1 MTNLTVWVLALPLLG
16 FIILG
21 LAGRA
26 LTRTGIL
33 TVALG
38 TSGLAFLF
46 AALGF
51 LSMLG
56 APPTSPASGDQVFYT
71 WVNSGIIG
79 TIPGVPAGAA
89 SGGAP
94 FTISFGLLFDP
105 LSATMLMIVTGV
117 GFLIHIYS
125 AGYMEDDPGFWRFFA
140 YMNFFL
146 FAMALLVSADNF
158 LFLLVGWALV
168 GLASFLLIGFW
179 YQRRSA
185 VAAAQKALV
194 INIIGDFSLMIAIFL
209 IFKHFQ
215 TLNYF
220 SDSNGNPGVFNQLPG
235 NATHATLIIICLL
248 LFLACAAKSAQL
260 PLYMW
265 LPDAMEGPTPVSALI
280 HAATMVTAGVYLV
293 ARANQLFEFA
303 PTALLI
309 VAIIGGA
316 TALFAATI
324 AVFQLDIK
332 RVLAYSTISQL
343 GYMFMAEGAH
353 DYGAGIFHLT
363 THAYFKAL
371 LFLGAGAVIH
381 ALGGEQ
387 DMREMGGLRHRL
399 KITFWTFLIAALA
412 ISGIPPLSGF
422 WSKDEILSSLLAQ
435 ATAVGGKTGAI
446 FYLLWGIG
454 LLTAGLTAFYMFR
467 LVLGIFGGSYR
478 GRGPVQHGH
487 DDEEG
492 EEEGLHGAQGRGG
505 IYAIFE
511 APAIMTVPLIIL
523 AVLSAIGGLVGSFSL
538 IGVTR
543 WHPLAKFLDPVFSNP
558 LWATMPV
565 AVHAASLKVQW
576 ISTGLSVG
584 LGLLGILGAWAIYR
598 NGFQYKENK
607 NPLYQLVFH
616 KYYVD
621 EILIAVL
628 IDPLL
633 WLGRT
638 ASRLLEGNVL
648 DGGSQGVAW
657 VFGRTGGMLRR
668 LQTGYMRNY
677 ALAILLGVVLI
688 IVYYAVRG

>member
-179 YQRRSA
+179 YTRRSA

-194 INIIGDFSLMIAIFL
+194 VNVIGDFGLMIAIFL
-209 IFKHFQ
+209 LFKQFSV
-215 TLNYF
+215 LNYF
-220 SDSNGNPGVFNQLPG
+220 PNGSSGSVVFTAITSSMKGQPILT
-235 NATHATLIIICLL
+235 AIALC
-248 LFLACAAKSAQL
+248 LFLACTAKSAQL

-280 HAATMVTAGVYLV
+280 HAATMVTAGVYL
-293 ARANQLFEFA
+293 
-303 PTALLI
+303 
-309 VAIIGGA
+309 
-316 TALFAATI
+316 
-324 AVFQLDIK
+324 
-332 RVLAYSTISQL
+332 
-343 GYMFMAEGAH
+343 
-353 DYGAGIFHLT
+353 
-363 THAYFKAL
+363 
-371 LFLGAGAVIH
+371 
-381 ALGGEQ
+381 
-387 DMREMGGLRHRL
+387 
-399 KITFWTFLIAALA
+399 
-412 ISGIPPLSGF
+412 
-422 WSKDEILSSLLAQ
+422 
-435 ATAVGGKTGAI
+435 
-446 FYLLWGIG
+446 
-454 LLTAGLTAFYMFR
+454 
-467 LVLGIFGGSYR
+467 
-478 GRGPVQHGH
+478 
-487 DDEEG
+487 
-492 EEEGLHGAQGRGG
+492 
-505 IYAIFE
+505 
-511 APAIMTVPLIIL
+511 
-523 AVLSAIGGLVGSFSL
+523 
-538 IGVTR
+538 
-543 WHPLAKFLDPVFSNP
+543 
-558 LWATMPV
+558 
-565 AVHAASLKVQW
+565 
-576 ISTGLSVG
+576 
-584 LGLLGILGAWAIYR
+584 
-598 NGFQYKENK
+598 
-607 NPLYQLVFH
+607 
-616 KYYVD
+616 
-621 EILIAVL
+621 
-628 IDPLL
+628 
-633 WLGRT
+633 
-638 ASRLLEGNVL
+638 
-648 DGGSQGVAW
+648 
-657 VFGRTGGMLRR
+657 
-668 LQTGYMRNY
+668 
-677 ALAILLGVVLI
+677 
-688 IVYYAVRG
+688 